1 MKKIAV
7 IFLMVLALAVS
18 QMNMVYP
25 KADVYTG
32 IEEPTDLYGQSAL
45 LMDAD
50 TGRVLFEKDGYRRM
64 PMASTTKIMT
74 CLVALEQANPEST
87 VTVSAL
93 AASQPNVQM
102 NICEGEQYRLIDLL
116 HGLMLES
123 YNDVAVAVAEH
134 VAGSVEAFADLMNQ
148 RAAELGCTDSYF
160 ITPNGLDAED
170 ENGIHSTTAHDL
182 ALILSCAIKNETFL
196 EITQAQ
202 EYTITELEGKR
213 TVTANNHNTLLQT
226 MEGAISGKTGFTG
239 NAGYCYAG
247 AVKRDDRTFVAVTL
261 ASGWPPHKTY
271 KWSDMEKLFAYGFEH
286 FHYHT
291 FHTGEVV
298 LPESIRVINGQTETI
313 SATAVTVPSMEEE
326 SFSVLLRDDEKIAI
340 KVELPD
346 VLTAPVEEKEEIGTI
361 TYTLNGEL
369 IKEKPVIAEN
379 AVLEKNF
386 KWHMEQIL
394 RYFFDK
400 NLPVLPESY

>member
-74 CLVALEQANPEST
+74 CLVALEQADPEST

-226 MEGAISGKTGFTG
+226 MEGAIS
-239 NAGYCYAG
+239 
-247 AVKRDDRTFVAVTL
+247 DRK
-261 ASGWPPHKTY
+261 S
-271 KWSDMEKLFAYGFEH
+271 
-286 FHYHT
+286 
-291 FHTGEVV
+291 VV
-298 LPESIRVINGQTETI
+298 
-313 SATAVTVPSMEEE
+313 
-326 SFSVLLRDDEKIAI
+326 
-340 KVELPD
+340 
-346 VLTAPVEEKEEIGTI
+346 
-361 TYTLNGEL
+361 
-369 IKEKPVIAEN
+369 
-379 AVLEKNF
+379 
-386 KWHMEQIL
+386 
-394 RYFFDK
+394 
-400 NLPVLPESY
+400 

>member
-1 MKKIAV
+1 MKKTV
-7 IFLMVLALAVS
+7 VLFLMVVSFAVN
-18 QMNMVYP
+18 QLNMAYP

-50 TGRVLFEKDGYRRM
+50 TGRVLFEKDGYRQM
-64 PMASTTKIMT
+64 PMASTTKILT
-74 CLVALEQANPEST
+74 CLVALEQSDPESV

-148 RAAELGCTDSYF
+148 RAAELGCTGSYF

-170 ENGIHSTTAHDL
+170 ENGVHSTTAYDL
-182 ALILSCAIKNETFL
+182 ALILSNAIKNETFL
-196 EITQAQ
+196 EITQVQ
-202 EYTITELEGKR
+202 EYTITELEEKR
-213 TVTANNHNTLLQT
+213 TVTANNHNTLLQI

-247 AVKRDDRTFVAVTL
+247 AVQRDDRTFVAVTL
-261 ASGWPPHKTY
+261 ASGWPPNKTY
-271 KWSDMEKLFAYGFEH
+271 KWSDMEMLFSYGFDH

-291 FHTGEVV
+291 FETGEVV
-298 LPESIRVINGQTETI
+298 LPDEIQVVNGQTE
-313 SATAVTVPSMEEE
+313 SLNETAVTIPGVEEE
-326 SFSVLLRDDEKIAI
+326 RFTVLLRDDEKIAV
-340 KVELPD
+340 KVELPNT
-346 VLTAPVEEKEEIGTI
+346 LTAPVKERDSIGTV
-361 TYTLNGEL
+361 TYTLNGNS
-369 IKEKPVIAEN
+369 IKEKTILAEKT
-379 AVLEKNF
+379 VLEKDF
-386 KWHMEQIL
+386 KWHMIQII